1 MSAIVGMG
9 TALPA
14 GKLTNADLE
23 AVLDTNDQWIVERT
37 GIRERRIAQPGDTT
51 VTLATAACAEA
62 IKDSDIDPALIDLLI
77 LATLTPVQQLPAS
90 AVYVQDNLGLSCGAF
105 DLGAACSGFMYG
117 LVTADALVQSGG
129 ARAALI
135 VGAEVLSECVDPG
148 DRGTRILFGDGAAA
162 AVIEPSELGYGLLG
176 FDLGCDGSAA
186 GILEIARGEKYVTME
201 GYEVFKRAVRACTQ
215 SAKDAMERAGVTAD
229 DVDLFVPHQANTR
242 IIDAIMERVGLDP
255 SKAALNI
262 ASYGNT
268 SAASIPLALA
278 EAEPKDGDLVLLCG
292 FGAGMTWASAVM
304 RWGTGA

>member
-1 MSAIVGMG
+1 MG

-14 GKLTNADLE
+14 GRLTNQDLE
-23 AVLDTNDQWIVERT
+23 QQLDTSDAWIVERT
-37 GIRERRIAQPGDTT
+37 GIRERRIAEPGDTT

-62 IKDSDIDPALIDLLI
+62 IKDSGVDPATIDLLI

-117 LVTADALVQSGG
+117 LVTADALVQNGG

-148 DRGTRILFGDGAAA
+148 DRSTRILFGDGAAA
-162 AVIEPSELGYGLLG
+162 AVIVPSAPGHGLLG

-186 GILEIARGEKYVTME
+186 AILEIARGQQYVTME
-201 GYEVFKRAVRACTQ
+201 GTEVFKRAVRACTK
-215 SAKDAMERAGVTAD
+215 SAQDAMDRAGVTAAD
-229 DVDLFVPHQANTR
+229 IDLFVPHQANTR
-242 IIDAIMERVGLDP
+242 IIDAIMERVGLDAD
-255 SKAALNI
+255 KAMLNI
-262 ASYGNT
+262 DKYGNT

-278 EAEPKDGDLVLLCG
+278 EAKPKNGDMVLLCG
-292 FGAGMTWASAVM
+292 FGAGMTWASAVV
-304 RWGTGA
+304 RWGTGL